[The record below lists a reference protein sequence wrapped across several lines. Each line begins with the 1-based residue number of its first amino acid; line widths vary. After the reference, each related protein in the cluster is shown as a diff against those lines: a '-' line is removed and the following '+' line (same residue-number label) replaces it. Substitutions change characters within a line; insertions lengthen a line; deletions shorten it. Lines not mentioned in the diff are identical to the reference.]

1 MRALR
6 QSTMMS
12 PRQVRGAV
20 LAVLLCSAL
29 AGCGSVRASAPAGA
43 GATSSAPGTSAT
55 QAASSAPASPGASS
69 SSSATPAAAAATG
82 CAGVDQATSV
92 TVHRVLHL
100 VEPTRAGALSK
111 TQHNATLV
119 RALFRQLCAAVSHP
133 AAKGGTLHCPGN
145 FGISYLG
152 TFYDGS
158 RTLAKFVYG
167 ASGCQLVSLTVGGKT
182 RTTMVIGT
190 ASAAAPKLRADLA
203 AVLGVPRLAI
213 AQPVTG
219 TGKSGATH

>member
-1 MRALR
+1 MTPMELMTRGTR
-6 QSTMMS
+6 QSTVMS

-29 AGCGSVRASAPAGA
+29 AGCGSVTASAPAGA
-43 GATSSAPGTSAT
+43 GASSSAPVTSSAPAV
-55 QAASSAPASPGASS
+55 
-69 SSSATPAAAAATG
+69 AATG
-82 CAGVDQATSV
+82 CSSVNQATLV
-92 TVHRVLHL
+92 IVHRVIHL
-100 VEPTRAGALSK
+100 VEPTHAGALSK

-119 RALFRQLCAAVSHP
+119 RALYRQLCAAVSHP
-133 AAKGGTLHCPGN
+133 ATGAKLHCPAD

-158 RTLAKFVYG
+158 RTLAKFDYG

-182 RTTMVIGT
+182 RTTIVIGT

-219 TGKSGATH
+219 TGVTH